1 MQSLLESIG
10 DVFGGGSL
18 TPILIVAGV
27 IALFIAYKAVK
38 LVMKLIALG
47 IGAAFLL
54 GTAPWSGAPPASGPA
69 AACAEAAVAEALS
82 SWQLTITKRTTVNEL
97 SGDAACEGD
106 GSGLAAGSATVK
118 LRTFFDI
125 PFQTW
130 RVDASGASATSLG

>member
-1 MQSLLESIG
+1 MESLLERVG

-38 LVMKLIALG
+38 LVMRLIALG

-54 GTAPWSGAPPASGPA
+54 GTAPWSGAPPVEGAE

-82 SWQLTITKRTTVNEL
+82 SWQLTITKRTTVSEL

-106 GSGLAAGSATVK
+106 RSGLASGTATVK

-130 RVDASGASATSLG
+130 RVDSSGASATSLG